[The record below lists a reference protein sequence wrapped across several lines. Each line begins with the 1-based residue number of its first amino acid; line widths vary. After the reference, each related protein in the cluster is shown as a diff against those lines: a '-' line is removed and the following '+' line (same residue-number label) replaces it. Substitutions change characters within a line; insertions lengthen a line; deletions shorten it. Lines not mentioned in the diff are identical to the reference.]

1 MLFSSLGFLPDLA
14 SWKSM
19 AVAVVAWSCMA
30 LFSPLALADV
40 LVVTDSRHPIK
51 TMGGERVIELDL
63 PGRIEAELSAGLPAD
78 PGQAEPIVQQRL
90 REGNEPLQR
99 RIGHAHQGVADAWGL
114 GVAKVPAVV
123 VDRRYVV
130 YGEPDVARAV
140 TRIDAYRSTRP

>member
-30 LFSPLALADV
+30 LFSSLAAAEV

-51 TMGGERVIELDL
+51 TMGGESVIELDL

-78 PGQAEPIVQQRL
+78 PGQAEAIVRQRL
-90 REGNEPLQR
+90 REREETLQGR
-99 RIGHAHQGVADAWGL
+99 LGAAYQGVVDAWGL
-114 GVAKVPAVV
+114 GIARIPAVV

-140 TRIDAYRSTRP
+140 ARIDTYRSARP

>member
-30 LFSPLALADV
+30 LFSPLAVADV
-40 LVVTDSRHPIK
+40 LVVTDSRHPIQ
-51 TMGGERVIELDL
+51 TIGGERVIELDQ
-63 PGRIEAELSAGLPAD
+63 PARIEAELSAGLPAD
-78 PGQAEPIVQQRL
+78 PGQAEAIVQQRL
-90 REGNEPLQR
+90 REGKVTLQH
-99 RIGHAHQGVADAWGL
+99 RIGRAYQGVADAWGL
-114 GVAKVPAVV
+114 GITKIPAVV

-140 TRIDAYRSTRP
+140 ARIDAYRSTQP